1 MEYAKIVIDFLMLLV
16 AGTALWYARK
26 EYLGQKIKENHKLFS
41 QLNRRYE
48 MNNNIQTVVKYLRDI
63 EPSDEKPT
71 LYQVEMFL
79 RFFEELGIYTKT
91 NSLDKKE
98 LFDFFGFYLKQLYT
112 TERGKQLLKPLKGED
127 MELSL
132 LLEFKPFFDE
142 RK

>member
-63 EPSDEKPT
+63 GPSDEKPT